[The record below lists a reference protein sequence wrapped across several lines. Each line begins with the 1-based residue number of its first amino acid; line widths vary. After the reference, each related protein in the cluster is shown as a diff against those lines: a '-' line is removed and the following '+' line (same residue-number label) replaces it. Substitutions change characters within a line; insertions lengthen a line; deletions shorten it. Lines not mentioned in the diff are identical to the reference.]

1 MRVLASNTRKS
12 ILRWLFFVFST
23 CITLCFLQAQEKQY
37 MFTSLNSDQG
47 LANNRAYCF
56 LRDSKGFIWIGTA
69 DGLSRYDGY
78 SFKTYK
84 NDPDDSTSIRN
95 SSISYLAEDYNGK
108 IWIGAGV
115 YLEILDPETEIITH
129 TDSIFSGEL
138 NFKQGTTW
146 SLHKDKFGN
155 YWFLSSYQ
163 GLYKYNVA
171 RDSLF
176 KILDVSNNTLSDQA
190 ANEITSISEES
201 NGDIWAVDTRGLLK
215 KIDHINNRVVDS
227 IQLEI
232 KVGSYFNIFIDNDN
246 DIWALDRIIASGAI
260 YIKSKTGKIEYIT
273 TYSKNPLDNDIVTGY
288 EQDSDGKIWVTT
300 DHGGI
305 NIIDKRDFSI
315 QYIRNNPLNE
325 RSIAQDVII
334 SIYKDYEGII
344 WLGTFKKGIS
354 YYHEDLYQFSHYK
367 LPSITDHISE
377 INDIDNFVEDKLGNL
392 WIGTNGG
399 GLIYFNRKNNQYKI
413 YKNDPDDPN
422 SLSSNIII
430 GLTIDS
436 KDNLWIGTYYGGLN
450 KWDGRTFTH
459 FRNNPDD
466 LFSITDDRIWE
477 ICEDTQGLLWLATL
491 VGGVNVFDP
500 GTGRVVEV
508 FPPNGD
514 ISMRSSNVLT
524 IITGRNENMWF
535 ATNSGIRSYNRKT
548 KKFTYFETDPE
559 NQYSLSDNF
568 VFDVFEDSRGLIWA
582 ATSNGLNFLNEA
594 TGRFTRFYMKE
605 GLPSNRVLTILEDN
619 KNNIWVST
627 SNGLSK
633 IEVRSEGKEND
644 FKFTFQNYNRFDGL
658 QDDNFND
665 KAAYKTRNGELI
677 FGGGNGFNI
686 FQPDKIIS
694 KSREPNIVFTDFLVF
709 NKSYT
714 VCKNLNGNKLLEKS
728 ITYTEKVE
736 LEYSENVFTIEFSN
750 LNFFHPE
757 RQSYQYKLEN
767 FDENW
772 IQTFGNGRKV
782 TYTNLDPGT
791 YIFRVRVANN
801 DGSWSQK
808 ESHLKIIVHPPYWKT
823 WWFRM
828 LIIFT
833 ALLIIIL
840 IFYWRLRLLYS
851 QKKNLEKAVEART
864 SELNDLNAVLEE
876 RQEEISLQNE
886 ELNYHRNE
894 LEEIVEKRTADL
906 EIALQKS
913 EESDKLKSSF
923 LANMSHEIRTPMNA
937 IIGFSNLL
945 KEEYLL
951 KEERDGYI
959 NIIEKN
965 CDSLLVIINDILDI
979 SSIEANKFS
988 IIRKPFDLI
997 KVFYEIQNL
1006 YELKN
1011 KTNLKITC
1019 SLPSSLKELYVNH
1032 DETRLRQVIT
1042 NLMDNALKFTDEGSI
1057 DFGFKI
1063 KNDLIYIFIK
1073 DTGVGIKEEDQD
1085 KVFKPFSK
1093 IEHGSNKFYTGT
1105 GLGLAICKKIIES
1118 MQGDISFKSI
1128 AGKGT
1133 EFQVC
1138 IPTQLIN
1145 KPDEK
1150 RIEKEESRKDLKIY
1164 DILVAEDE
1172 PTNYYLIE
1180 KILKNSNFRITWAK
1194 DGQAAIDF
1202 IKRDPYK
1209 YSIILMDIKMP
1220 VVDGIAA
1227 LQSIHI
1233 INNTIPVLAVT
1244 AYAYES
1250 EKNKLLENNFVGY
1263 ISKPIKAKK
1272 LISTIESILGR
1283 NSI

>member
-1 MRVLASNTRKS
+1 
-12 ILRWLFFVFST
+12 
-23 CITLCFLQAQEKQY
+23 
-37 MFTSLNSDQG
+37 MFTSLSSDQG
-47 LANNRAYCF
+47 LSNNRAYCF

-84 NDPDDSTSIRN
+84 NDPEDPTSIRN
-95 SSISYLAEDYNGK
+95 SSISKLAEDYNGK

-115 YLEILDPETEIITH
+115 YLETFDPETEIITH
-129 TDSIFSGEL
+129 TDSIFNGKL
-138 NFKQGTTW
+138 HFDPGTTW

-163 GLYKYNVA
+163 GLYKYYVA
-171 RDSLF
+171 KDSLL
-176 KILDVSNNTLSDQA
+176 KILDVSNMADSDQA
-190 ANEITSISEES
+190 DYEITGISEES
-201 NGDIWAVDTRGLLK
+201 NGDIWAVDNRGIIR
-215 KIDHINNRVVDS
+215 KIDHKTNQTVES
-227 IQLEI
+227 IHLEI
-232 KVGSYFNIFIDNDN
+232 KAGSYFNIFIDSDD
-246 DIWALDRIIASGAI
+246 DIWALDKIVASGAI
-260 YIKSKTGKIEYIT
+260 HISSKTRKIEYINT
-273 TYSKNPLDNDIVTGY
+273 SSKYPLDNDIVTGY

-305 NIIDKRDFSI
+305 NLIDKHDFSI

-334 SIYKDYEGII
+334 SIYKDYENII

-354 YYHEDLYQFSHYK
+354 YYHEEQYQFSHYK
-367 LPSITDHISE
+367 LPSITENISE
-377 INDIDNFVEDKLGNL
+377 INDIDNFAEDKLGNL

-399 GLIYFNRKNNQYKI
+399 GLIYFNREKNQYNIFKNNPA
-413 YKNDPDDPN
+413 DPT

-436 KDNLWIGTYYGGLN
+436 KGNLWIGTYFGGLN

-459 FRNNPDD
+459 FKNDPNNPY
-466 LFSITDDRIWE
+466 SITDDRIWE
-477 ICEDTQGLLWLATL
+477 ICEDSQGLLWIATL

-508 FPPNGD
+508 FPPTGD
-514 ISMRSSNVLT
+514 ISMRSNNVLT
-524 IITGRNENMWF
+524 ITKDRKERMWF
-535 ATNSGIRSYNRKT
+535 ATDNGIRSYNTNT
-548 KKFTYFETDPE
+548 KKFTYFETDPG
-559 NQYSLSDNF
+559 NKYSISDNF
-568 VFDVFEDSRGLIWA
+568 VYDVFGDSRGLIWA
-582 ATSNGLNFLNEA
+582 ATSNGLNVLNDS
-594 TGRFTRFYMKE
+594 TGRFTRLYIKD
-605 GLPSNRVLTILEDN
+605 GLPSNRILTILEDN
-619 KNNIWVST
+619 SNNIWVST
-627 SNGLSK
+627 SKGLSK
-633 IEVRSEGKEND
+633 IGVRFDEKEND
-644 FKFTFQNYNRFDGL
+644 YKFTFQNFNRFDGL

-665 KAAYKTRNGELI
+665 KAAYKARSGELI

-686 FQPDKIIS
+686 FHPDKIIS
-694 KSREPNIVFTDFLVF
+694 ETSEPNIVFTDFLVF
-709 NKSYT
+709 NTSYT
-714 VCKNLNGNKLLEKS
+714 SYKDLNGNKLLEKS
-728 ITYTEKVE
+728 ITYAEEVE

-750 LNFFHPE
+750 LNYFHPE
-757 RQSYQYKLEN
+757 RQSYQYRLEN
-767 FDENW
+767 FNENW
-772 IQTFGNGRKV
+772 IHASGKDRKV

-791 YIFRVRVANN
+791 YIFKVRVSNS

-808 ESHLKIIVHPPYWKT
+808 ESQLKIIVQPPFWKT

-828 LIIFT
+828 LLIFT
-833 ALLIIIL
+833 SLLIIML
-840 IFYWRLRLLYS
+840 IFYWRLKLLYS
-851 QKKNLEKAVEART
+851 QKKNLQKAVEERT
-864 SELNDLNAVLEE
+864 SELNELNTVLEE

-945 KEEYLL
+945 KEEDLL
-951 KEERDGYI
+951 HEERDEYI
-959 NIIEKN
+959 HIIEKN

-979 SSIEANKFS
+979 SSIEANKLS
-988 IIRKPFDLI
+988 IKRQPFDLI
-997 KVFYEIQNL
+997 KVFHEIQNF
-1006 YELKN
+1006 YEIKN
-1011 KTNLKITC
+1011 KANLIITC
-1019 SLPSSLKELYVNH
+1019 SVPSDPKELYINH
-1032 DETRLRQVIT
+1032 DETRLRQVIQ

-1057 DFGFKI
+1057 DFGFNI
-1063 KNDLIYIFIK
+1063 KNDLIDIFVK

-1093 IEHGSNKFYTGT
+1093 IEHGSTRFYTGT

-1118 MQGDISFKSI
+1118 MKGNISFESF

-1133 EFQVC
+1133 IFKVC
-1138 IPTQLIN
+1138 IPAETIDN
-1145 KPDEK
+1145 PGRE
-1150 RIEKEESRKDLKIY
+1150 RIEKKESGDVLKIY

-1180 KILKNSNFRITWAK
+1180 KILKKSNFRITWAK
-1194 DGQAAIDF
+1194 DGQEAIDF
-1202 IKRDPYK
+1202 IKSDPYK
-1209 YSIILMDIKMP
+1209 YSVVLMDIKMP

-1227 LQSIHI
+1227 LQSIHK
-1233 INNTIPVLAVT
+1233 INKTIPVLAVT

-1250 EKNKLLENNFVGY
+1250 EKNKILENNFVGY
-1263 ISKPIKAKK
+1263 ISKPLKAKK
-1272 LISTIESILGR
+1272 LLSAIESIIGH